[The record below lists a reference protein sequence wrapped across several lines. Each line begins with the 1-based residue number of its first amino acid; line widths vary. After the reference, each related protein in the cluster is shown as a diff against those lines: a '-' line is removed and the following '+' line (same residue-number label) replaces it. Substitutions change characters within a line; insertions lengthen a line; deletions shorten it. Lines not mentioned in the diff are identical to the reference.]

1 LVSKDP
7 KDDEFLFRILSLIDC
22 RCRALS
28 PGMNFTGIDVAAKT
42 VAYWTTDDPH
52 TLSWSTLPFAAQG
65 IVQALKH
72 PKETENRVIFVRA
85 FEASQRQVVEELERQ
100 QGAKYATSIVD
111 TEAIV
116 QDSKAR
122 LEADRGNLDAAFAGV
137 QIAFLLPGY
146 GTDFVRA
153 RKYLVNSFAEMP
165 KLALEEA
172 IKEVLKE
179 F

>member
-1 LVSKDP
+1 VSKDP
-7 KDDEFLFRILSLIDC
+7 KDEEFLFRILSLIDC
-22 RCRALS
+22 RCRALA

-42 VAYWTTDDPH
+42 VAYWTTDDSY

-72 PKETENRVIFVRA
+72 PKETENRVIFIRA

-100 QGAKYATSIVD
+100 QGAKYDATIVD

-146 GTDFVRA
+146 GTDFVKA
-153 RKYLVNSFAEMP
+153 GKYLVNNFAEMP
-165 KLALEEA
+165 ELTLEEA
-172 IKEVLKE
+172 VEDVLE
-179 F
+179 AF